1 METIRC
7 TRCVMSNEA
16 DPTITFDAQGHCNY
30 CTEALSQIGSVYL
43 PDEERIRRRTQDR
56 FSRLEPALD
65 LLLDVVDF
73 IVDIVT

>member
-1 METIRC
+1 MLYPIYNHKRC
-7 TRCVMSNEA
+7 
-16 DPTITFDAQGHCNY
+16 
-30 CTEALSQIGSVYL
+30 
-43 PDEERIRRRTQDR
+43 RRRTQDR